1 MEMSQET
8 PCIGECSKFR
18 AMRPESGGRLQA
30 GQCLC
35 WNCGIWLAP
44 HESHTDG
51 GQSQDAG
58 GPYCNCC
65 NRILCTPRPGLECTG
80 LGHFSRPKAEML
92 EKIVRQLAGGEGRA
106 SITRFIDSVQN
117 DDLLAIGIQELGIP
131 LYEMVD
137 LAYTYNPPNKLSMLL
152 ELETVRKKLGH
163 VPDRSEM
170 NEHSAISVSVY
181 DGEFQSW
188 DRMLE
193 LLGHDPGEQE
203 GPTPPKEGPEPAGMS
218 VDEMKLAIN
227 NALQNEP
234 EILELFEK
242 LSRVVPHFDGDELD
256 GIIRSVRQD

>member
-1 MEMSQET
+1 MSQET

-65 NRILCTPRPGLECTG
+65 NHTVCAPRPGLEG
-80 LGHFSRPKAEML
+80 SADLGHFSRPKAEML
-92 EKIVRQLAGGEGRA
+92 EKIVRQLAGGEGRS
-106 SITRFIDSVQN
+106 SITRFIDAVQN

-170 NEHSAISVSVY
+170 DEHSAISVSVY

-188 DRMLE
+188 DRMLGM
-193 LLGHDPGEQE
+193 LGHDPGADD
-203 GPTPPKEGPEPAGMS
+203 PPAPSPGMS

-227 NALQNEP
+227 DALQNEP